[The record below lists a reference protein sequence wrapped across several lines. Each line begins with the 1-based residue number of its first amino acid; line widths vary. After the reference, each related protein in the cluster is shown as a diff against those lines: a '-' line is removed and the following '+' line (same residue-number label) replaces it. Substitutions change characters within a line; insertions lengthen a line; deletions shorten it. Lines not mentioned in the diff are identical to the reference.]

1 MRLLLF
7 VSLVISIYAAMH
19 VLVLWGMHPLLAG
32 RPAVSSLVLAF
43 MVAMIAAP
51 LVVVA
56 LERAGREAAARGLA
70 WVAYTWLG
78 LLFLAFSLFSVL
90 GAWESLAWIAAR
102 GFPQVPGL
110 SVYGSRTAAL
120 VLLVALGAGAYG
132 RFEARRLR
140 VETVH
145 IATPKLMGGREGVR
159 IVQVSDLH
167 LGLLNREEALAPVIA
182 RLKELEPDVLVA
194 TGDVVDAQINHL
206 DGLSALWRDVDPPLG
221 KFAVTGNHEV
231 YAGLGASLDFLAR
244 SGFTVLRNEGR
255 DLGGVISL
263 VGVDDDHAPSPPV
276 DEAALLRAHPRGL
289 FTVLLKHRP
298 ALARDSGGLF
308 DLQLSGHTHLGQI
321 FPFRFLTG
329 LRYPMQDGLYDVAGG
344 GRLYTSRGTGTW
356 GPPMRVLAPP
366 EITVFEIGRAAGRR

>member
-1 MRLLLF
+1 MRFLLF

-19 VLVLWGMHPLLAG
+19 VLVLWGVHPLLAS
-32 RPAVSSLVLAF
+32 RPLAASLVLAF
-43 MVAMIAAP
+43 VVAMIAAP

-70 WVAYTWLG
+70 WVAYAWLG
-78 LLFLAFSLFSVL
+78 LLFLAFSLFAAL

-102 GFPQVPGL
+102 GFPSLPTL
-110 SVYGSRTAAL
+110 SVHGPRTAAL
-120 VLLVALGAGAYG
+120 LLLVALGAGVYG

-140 VETVH
+140 VERVSL
-145 IATPKLMGGREGVR
+145 ATEKLGGGRDRLR

-167 LGLLNREEALAPVIA
+167 LGLLHREAALAPVVA
-182 RLKELEPDVLVA
+182 RVKELEPDVLVA

-206 DGLSALWRDVDPPLG
+206 DGLSALWREVDPPLG

-231 YAGLGASLDFLAR
+231 YAGLGPSLDFLAR

-255 DLGGVISL
+255 DLGGGVSL
-263 VGVDDDHAPSPPV
+263 VGVDDDHAPSPPA
-276 DEAALLRAHPRGL
+276 DEAALLREHSRGL

-298 ALARDSGGLF
+298 AVAPDAVGLF

-329 LRYPMQDGLYDVAGG
+329 LRYPMQDGLYEISGG

-366 EITVFEIGRAAGRR
+366 ELTVFEIARGSGRR